1 MFIQSAPQV
10 PDLYQAD
17 QPLHAEL
24 KRRLPL
30 ALISALE
37 PELRALGQDT
47 AGTLFQL
54 SSAAEASPPVHV
66 PYDAWGRRVD
76 EIQTSAAW
84 KQLKRYAAEK
94 RLVACAYD
102 AGLGEHRR
110 VAQAAKLYL
119 FSASSAI
126 YSCPLAMTDAA
137 ARVLLDSEQA
147 ELRERLLPRLL
158 SADPERFITSGQW
171 MTERPGGSDVGR
183 TETLARPVPGK
194 PGRFTLH
201 GVKWFTSATTS
212 EMALTLARIDD
223 GVNPMVS
230 GSRGLTLFCVD
241 VRRDENGQ
249 LEGIQ
254 VNRLKD
260 KLGTRALPTAELT
273 LDGAPATQIGDP
285 GRGVATIATMLNVT
299 RYYNAVSSASNMA
312 KAVWMAHDY
321 AQRREAF
328 GKVIAEHP
336 LHDQTLAELQAHL
349 HGALSM
355 SLEVAALL
363 GAVENGSATPQ
374 QAQVLR
380 ALVPLA
386 KLTLGK
392 QVVAVSS
399 EALECFGGAG
409 YVEDT
414 GLPRLLRDAQVLP
427 IWEGTTNVLSLD
439 LLRAEAR
446 DGAFSALLLD
456 LSARCQA
463 LPEHLELACR
473 AALTK
478 TLARIG
484 EVAQGHAKS
493 GDRSALER
501 DARRLALT
509 LGRCAQAV
517 FVGETAAQDPASVA
531 RFNLLVRTTLMAP
544 LA

>member
-1 MFIQSAPQV
+1 M
-10 PDLYQAD
+10 L
-17 QPLHAEL
+17 
-24 KRRLPL
+24 
-30 ALISALE
+30 SALE

-47 AGTLFQL
+47 AGTLLQL

-66 PYDAWGRRVD
+66 PYDAWGRRID
-76 EIQTSAAW
+76 EILTSAAW
-84 KQLKRYAAEK
+84 KQLKSYAARK
-94 RLVACAYD
+94 RLVACGYD
-102 AGLGEHRR
+102 AHLGAHRR

-137 ARVLLDSEQA
+137 ARVLLDSQEQG
-147 ELRERLLPRLL
+147 LCERLLPRLL
-158 SADPERFITSGQW
+158 SGDPKTFITSGQW

-183 TETLARPVPGK
+183 TETLARPVAKG
-194 PGRFTLH
+194 GYTLH

-223 GVNPMVS
+223 GVSPPVS

-241 VRRDENGQ
+241 VRRDDQGQ
-249 LEGIQ
+249 LQGIQ

-273 LDGAPATQIGDP
+273 LDGAPATQIGEP

-321 AQRREAF
+321 AQRRQAF
-328 GKVIAEHP
+328 GKPIAEHP
-336 LHDQTLAELQAHL
+336 LHAQTLAELQAHL

-374 QAQVLR
+374 QVLVLR

-446 DGAFSALLLD
+446 DGAFSALLLE
-456 LSARCQA
+456 LSQRSAA
-463 LPEHLELACR
+463 LPEQLEPACR
-473 AALTK
+473 AALSQS
-478 TLARIG
+478 LSRVGAR
-484 EVAQGHAKS
+484 AQAHAIS
-493 GDRSALER
+493 GNRSALER

-517 FVGETAAQDPASVA
+517 FVGETAAHDSASIG
-531 RFNLLVRTTLMAP
+531 RFNLLVRSTLMAP

>member
-1 MFIQSAPQV
+1 MFIQDGPRV
-10 PDLYQAD
+10 PDLYLAD
-17 QPLHAEL
+17 QPLRAEL
-24 KRRLPL
+24 ARRLPEEVRL
-30 ALISALE
+30 ALE

-47 AGTLFQL
+47 AGRLEQL
-54 SSAAEASPPVHV
+54 SSAAEATPPVHV
-66 PYDAWGRRVD
+66 PYDPWGRRVD
-76 EIQTSAAW
+76 EIRTSAAW
-84 KQLKRYAAEK
+84 KSLKAYAADK
-94 RLVACAYD
+94 RLVACGYD
-102 AGLGEHRR
+102 TPLGPHRR

-137 ARVLLDSEQA
+137 ARVLMDSA
-147 ELRERLLPRLL
+147 EPALRERLLPGLL
-158 SADPERFITSGQW
+158 SADPASFITSGQW

-183 TETLARPVPGK
+183 SETVARPVQGTPGAY
-194 PGRFTLH
+194 TLH

-212 EMALTLARIDD
+212 EMALTLARVDD
-223 GVNPMVS
+223 GVNAPVP

-241 VRRDENGQ
+241 VRRDAHGQ

-260 KLGTRALPTAELT
+260 KLGTKALPTAELT
-273 LDGAPATQIGDP
+273 LDGAPATQIGAL

-321 AQRREAF
+321 AQRRQAF
-328 GKVIAEHP
+328 GKHIAEHP
-336 LHDQTLAELQAHL
+336 LHAQTLAELQAQL
-349 HGALSM
+349 HGGLAM
-355 SLEVAALL
+355 ALEVAALL
-363 GAVENGSATPQ
+363 GAVEDGSASPA

-392 QVVAVSS
+392 QVVSVSS

-446 DGAFSALLLD
+446 DGAVTALLLD
-456 LSARCQA
+456 LSTRCAA
-463 LPEHLELACR
+463 LPEHLDTACR
-473 AALTK
+473 SAVAQG
-478 TLARIG
+478 LARVG
-484 EVAQGHAKS
+484 AVAQGHANS
-493 GDRSALER
+493 GDRAALER

-517 FVGETAAQDPASVA
+517 LVGETAAHDPESVP
-531 RFNLLVRTTLMAP
+531 RFELLVRSTLMAP

>member
-1 MFIQSAPQV
+1 MFIQSGPQV
-10 PDLYQAD
+10 PDLFLVD

-24 KRRLPL
+24 KRRLPQEV
-30 ALISALE
+30 ISDLE
-37 PELRALGQDT
+37 PQLRALGKDT
-47 AGTLFQL
+47 AGALLEL

-84 KQLKRYAAEK
+84 KKLKAYAAQK
-94 RLVACAYD
+94 RLVACGYD
-102 AGLGEHRR
+102 ADLGTHRR

-137 ARVLLDSEQA
+137 ARVLLDSKE
-147 ELRERLLPRLL
+147 EGLRQRLLPRLL
-158 SADPERFITSGQW
+158 SDDPETFITSGQW

-183 TETLARPVPGK
+183 TETLARPALNG
-194 PGRFTLH
+194 GYTLH

-223 GVNPMVS
+223 GVSPPVS

-241 VRRDENGQ
+241 VRRDEHGQ

-273 LDGAPATQIGDP
+273 LDGAPATQIGDV
-285 GRGVATIATMLNVT
+285 GRGVATISTMLNVT

-321 AQRREAF
+321 AQRRQAF

-336 LHDQTLAELQAHL
+336 LHAQTLAELQAHL

-374 QAQVLR
+374 QVQVLR

-456 LSARCQA
+456 LSERCVA

-473 AALTK
+473 SSLSRS
-478 TLARIG
+478 LARVG
-484 EVAQGHAKS
+484 AVAQAHAKT
-493 GDRSALER
+493 GDRGALER

-517 FVGETAAQDPASVA
+517 FVGETAAQDPASVG
-531 RFNLLVRTTLMAP
+531 RFNLLVRCTLMAP